1 MKKDRQLKCFISRNL
16 RNSIAVKKL
25 GSIDGR
31 LVINPSV
38 AMSVYCY
45 SILRLDPFI
54 GCGHGCVYCYTR
66 YLPFYSSRMTVLVNY
81 PRLFGKFLDRAR
93 ESGVRLPAFR
103 LSALTDP
110 FQPAEEKFK
119 LSYRLLRIYLEK
131 RRHVIVSTN

>member
-1 MKKDRQLKCFISRNL
+1 
-16 RNSIAVKKL
+16 VEKL

-45 SILRLDPFI
+45 SVLRLDPFM
-54 GCGHGCVYCYTR
+54 GCSHGCVYCYTR
-66 YLPFYSSRMTVLVNY
+66 YLPFYSDRVTVLVNY
-81 PRLFGKFLDRAR
+81 PRLFGKFLDRVR
-93 ESGVRLPAFR
+93 KSGVRLPAFR

-119 LSYRLLRIYLEK
+119 LSYRLLKICLEK
-131 RRHVIVSTN
+131 RQHVIVSTN